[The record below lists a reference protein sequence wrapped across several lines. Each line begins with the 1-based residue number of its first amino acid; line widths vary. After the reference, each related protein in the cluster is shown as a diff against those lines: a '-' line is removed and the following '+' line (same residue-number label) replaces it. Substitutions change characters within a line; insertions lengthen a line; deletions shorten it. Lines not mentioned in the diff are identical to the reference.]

1 MMLKRLVVK
10 LATAV
15 LLNSILLNSAITAQT
30 SPTQA
35 QASGQSTPQLQKEQK
50 ELEGKTVAFLD
61 EMIGD
66 AMSLKLIE
74 NRIFVLTSAANLLWK
89 RDEARARELL
99 REAMNQYYS
108 MGQPDW
114 QDKSGFF
121 DNYISIRTYLLQLLA
136 ARDPKLALEFLR
148 ATRHQI
154 PKGNSRINGPIAD
167 YDEQLEMQLAVRMA
181 ENDPQLALQIA
192 EETLSKGL
200 NQQVLEIWS
209 SLQKKDPR
217 IASRLSAQIIAKL
230 KSADLLKGYGDSNI
244 AFTMISD
251 LRSRMREA
259 QKDEKAS
266 SPAAVQSLAEMQQT
280 YRELLEVLVGA
291 VLKLTTTNLLN
302 VQEQTLARGLLERA
316 HSLLPEIEKNLPSR
330 VTAVRA
336 KLAQF
341 NNAFYQPAV
350 SQENYEAIQTKSVDE
365 LVDLAARSKPEMR
378 DFLYRAALN
387 KAIADGDAERAKQ
400 IAKDQFG
407 ESISLEPVLQQ
418 MEEQKIKRAA
428 EQGKFDEARQ
438 SLAGLKENDEKA
450 RAIIAMAKQAE
461 VKGDSKLQRELLDEA
476 YGLLGQQIETRQQVT
491 DQLLLATTY
500 LSINPDRSFEILES
514 ATEKLNSVMSAIIL
528 IDSFDQGG
536 RFKDGEMRMA
546 GADFA
551 SGMIDNLDEQIAAF
565 ALKDFE
571 RTKSALKRWQIPE
584 VRLMISLAMAE
595 RIIGDKKGG
604 RSDLS
609 FQQ

>member
-1 MMLKRLVVK
+1 MMFKRLVVI
-10 LATAV
+10 LAMAALLHSAV
-15 LLNSILLNSAITAQT
+15 I
-30 SPTQA
+30 A
-35 QASGQSTPQLQKEQK
+35 QAPAAPDQKSNPSTPQQQKEQRD
-50 ELEGKTVAFLD
+50 LERQTVAFLE

-136 ARDPKLALEFLR
+136 GRDAKLALEFLR
-148 ATRHQI
+148 ATRNQI
-154 PKGNSRINGPIAD
+154 PKGNGRLNGTVPD
-167 YDEQLEMQLAVRMA
+167 YDEQLELQLAVRMA

-192 EETLSKGL
+192 EETLNKGL

-209 SLQKKDPR
+209 SLQKKDAR
-217 IASRLSAQIIAKL
+217 MASRLSGQIITKL
-230 KSADLLKGYGDSNI
+230 KSADLLKGYGESNI

-251 LRSRMREA
+251 LRTRIREA
-259 QKDEKAS
+259 QKDDKAS
-266 SPAAVQSLAEMQQT
+266 SPAAVQSLAEMQQI
-280 YRELLEVLVGA
+280 YRELLDVMVAA
-291 VLKLTTTNLLN
+291 VLKLTTANLLN
-302 VQEQTLARGLLERA
+302 VQEQTLARNLLERT
-316 HSLLPEIEKNLPSR
+316 HSLLPDIEKNLPSR
-330 VTAVRA
+330 VAAVRA
-336 KLAQF
+336 KLSQF
-341 NNAFYQPAV
+341 NNAFYQPAFT
-350 SQENYEAIQTKSVDE
+350 QESYEAIQNKTVDE
-365 LVDLAARSKPEMR
+365 LVELAAKSKPEMR
-378 DFLYRAALN
+378 EFLYRAALN
-387 KAIADGDAERAKQ
+387 KAVADGDAERAKQ

-407 ESISLEPVLQQ
+407 ETISLEPVLQQ

-438 SLAGLKENDEKA
+438 SLSSLKEDDEKA

-461 VKGDSKLQRELLDEA
+461 AKRDSKLQRELLDEA
-476 YGLLGQQIETRQQVT
+476 YGLLAQQMETRQQVT

-500 LSINPDRSFEILES
+500 LSVNSDRSFEILES
-514 ATEKLNSVMSAIIL
+514 ATDKLNSVMSAIIL

-551 SGMIDNLDEQIAAF
+551 SGIIDNLDEQIAAF
-565 ALKDFE
+565 ARKDFG
-571 RTKSALKRWQIPE
+571 RTTSALKRWQITE
-584 VRLMISLAMAE
+584 VRLMIGLAMAE
-595 RIIGDKKGG
+595 TILGDRKDG
-604 RSDLS
+604 RTDLS
-609 FQQ
+609 LQ